1 MFLKAT
7 PIPTIMSTGKNI
19 TPKRHVHPSSS
30 ESISNENPNK
40 PAKIHIKEAV
50 VNSNKSLMMKISIIK
65 IKNKMRRISLNGAL
79 NKHDH
84 PHVSSQH

>member
-1 MFLKAT
+1 MKAT

-40 PAKIHIKEAV
+40 PAKIHINETPV
-50 VNSNKSLMMKISIIK
+50 ITNKSLLMKISIIK
-65 IKNKMRRISLNGAL
+65 IKNKMRRNSFNGAL
-79 NKHDH
+79 NKQDH
-84 PHVSSQH
+84 PPHVSSQH